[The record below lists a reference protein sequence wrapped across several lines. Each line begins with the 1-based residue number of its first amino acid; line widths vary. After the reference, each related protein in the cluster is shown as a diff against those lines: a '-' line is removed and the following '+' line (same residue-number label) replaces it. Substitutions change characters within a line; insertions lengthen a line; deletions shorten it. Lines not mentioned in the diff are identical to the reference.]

1 MATNPYI
8 TASVRLDDL
17 IEAIKKVHPE
27 PLDQLQDAV
36 IAADHLGDVADH
48 LIGHFV
54 DQARRS
60 GASWTEIGR
69 SMGVTRQAA
78 QKRFVPKEST
88 DLDPSQGF
96 SRYTPRARNVV
107 MAAHNE
113 ALAARNPEGRPE
125 HLVLGLLAE
134 PEGLAAKA
142 ITAQGV
148 LLDSVRQAAT
158 AALPPAA
165 DDVPELIPYGPGAK
179 KALELTFR
187 EALRLGHNYI
197 GTEHILLA
205 LLEQENGQGVL
216 SGLGVTKAATEAYL
230 AKVLSLVTEQKQ
242 TATRGET
249 GAGDSSDDSGN

>member
-1 MATNPYI
+1 MTTKPEI

-60 GASWTEIGR
+60 GASWTDIGK

-78 QKRFVPKEST
+78 QKRFVPKESA

-96 SRYTPRARNVV
+96 NRYTVRARNVV
-107 MAAHNE
+107 MAAHN
-113 ALAARNPEGRPE
+113 AAKDARNSEVLPE

-142 ITAQGV
+142 IADQGV
-148 LLDSVRQAAT
+148 SFDAVRETAT

-165 DDVPELIPYGPGAK
+165 GEVPSFVPYGAAAK
-179 KALELTFR
+179 KPLEPTFR

-197 GTEHILLA
+197 GTEHLLLA
-205 LLEQENGQGVL
+205 
-216 SGLGVTKAATEAYL
+216 
-230 AKVLSLVTEQKQ
+230 
-242 TATRGET
+242 
-249 GAGDSSDDSGN
+249 